1 MAFRLISLRHTGF
14 TAGALA
20 RGLVAATIAVSLSWG
35 GVLYAANQSVQGAK
49 KTEDVGFDGDAPT
62 AILIEASSGSVLFE
76 KNADELRA
84 PSSMMKLVTAEVVF
98 NAIKK
103 GDVKL
108 TDEYRISEN
117 AWRKGGAPSGGSTMF
132 AAINSKVSVDDLLHG
147 AIIQSGNDAC
157 IALAEGIAGNE
168 RIFASDFMTKR
179 ARELGMTKSTFANS
193 NGLPDPGNK
202 MTVRELGM
210 LARHIILDFPEF
222 YKLFGEK
229 EFTWN
234 KIRQPNRN
242 PLLNSMEGADGLKT
256 GYTKEGGYGMVG
268 SAVQNGT
275 RLIVVV
281 NGLEDIEDRATEAK
295 KMLEWGFRNFETRTL
310 IAADQQVG
318 YAKVF
323 GGESRS
329 VKLVA
334 KEPVKVMVH
343 KSGGDKLIARVVYN
357 GPVRAPVQA
366 GQQVGV
372 VRVWRSGN
380 IAVETPVYAAE
391 AVRHRL
397 DRAARDRWRQRAR
410 DRHVPRRRREALIMS
425 ESTGQRPSGRGR
437 FITFE
442 GGEGTGKSTQI
453 KKLADRLGAAR
464 LRTLVTREPGGSPG
478 AEIMRH
484 LVLSGHG
491 QAARPRGRDAA
502 VCGRPRRP
510 CPHRDRAC
518 AQAGRLGPLRPL
530 RRLDAGLSGQPR
542 QRARRADQCHAAGH
556 DRRSQAGPHH
566 HPRFAGRDRLGTRG
580 GAARQRHAR
589 QVRGR
594 EARLPS
600 GPARGLSQDRRG
612 RACTLRADRRQFRS

>member
-1 MAFRLISLRHTGF
+1 MAFRLFPLRRNRFTG
-14 TAGALA
+14 AMLA
-20 RGLVAATIAVSLSWG
+20 RGLIAAVLMAGIGSG
-35 GVLYAANQSVQGAK
+35 GALYAANQSVQGAK
-49 KTEDVGFDGDAPT
+49 KAEESGFDGDAPT

-84 PSSMMKLVTAEVVF
+84 PSSMMKLMTAEVVF
-98 NAIKK
+98 NAVRR

-108 TDEYRISEN
+108 SDEYRISEN
-117 AWRKGGAPSGGSTMF
+117 AWRKGRAPSGGSTMF

-168 RIFASDFMTKR
+168 KIFAADFMTKR
-179 ARELGMTKSTFANS
+179 ARELGMTKSTFGNS

-202 MTVRELGM
+202 MTVRELGI

-256 GYTKEGGYGMVG
+256 GFTKEGGYGMVG

-281 NGLEDIEDRATEAK
+281 NGLEDPEDRATEAK

-318 YAKVF
+318 YAKLF

-334 KEPVKVMVH
+334 KTPVKVMVH
-343 KSGGDKLIARVVYN
+343 KNGSDKLIARVVYS
-357 GPVRAPVQA
+357 GPVRAPVEA
-366 GQQVGV
+366 GQKVGV

-391 AVRHRL
+391 AV
-397 DRAARDRWRQRAR
+397 
-410 DRHVPRRRREALIMS
+410 
-425 ESTGQRPSGRGR
+425 
-437 FITFE
+437 
-442 GGEGTGKSTQI
+442 GTGSTMRRAI
-453 KKLADRLGAAR
+453 DGASE
-464 LRTLVTREPGGSPG
+464 LVIGMFRAG
-478 AEIMRH
+478 AEK
-484 LVLSGHG
+484 L
-491 QAARPRGRDAA
+491 
-502 VCGRPRRP
+502 
-510 CPHRDRAC
+510 
-518 AQAGRLGPLRPL
+518 
-530 RRLDAGLSGQPR
+530 
-542 QRARRADQCHAAGH
+542 
-556 DRRSQAGPHH
+556 
-566 HPRFAGRDRLGTRG
+566 
-580 GAARQRHAR
+580 
-589 QVRGR
+589 
-594 EARLPS
+594 
-600 GPARGLSQDRRG
+600 
-612 RACTLRADRRQFRS
+612 